1 MNSKKGK
8 KMVASAILLLPYYI
22 DCIKEDYVEKKD
34 NSKQSSYKEDPTG
47 YIFSKAYEQSR
58 KEGVIAD
65 QSMETILEALSY
77 IQNGLNIAN
86 QEYKYY
92 ASGNYVLYKDW
103 KAVNAL
109 NAIKKILYVQHSD
122 EEAEKKME
130 TVQAYIRTLDFSLT
144 WLDIENAVQ
153 ELEREHFELRSDEK
167 QKREI
172 VYDCL
177 KNIDKNNENQNEIL
191 LNILCNFAYDGYKI
205 IYQLLK
211 LLKTQKE
218 AITRT
223 QIETILLSSK
233 NKFQLSRE
241 VIEKEDIWR
250 VFQEWCEKEAVIEG
264 DIITDKLEYCDETCE
279 IIKMLSKKKRQKKE
293 KKVEAEELEKILEG
307 ESTIE
312 KEEKLR
318 TYYKEQIAQFR
329 ESVRREQEARKFL
342 MEVINM
348 KTGSNDEEL
357 LLKVAL
363 ENWKRHEKTKSE
375 RNREERFLWQIA
387 GKEMVK
393 MAKRLEEKNA

>member
-1 MNSKKGK
+1 M
-8 KMVASAILLLPYYI
+8 
-22 DCIKEDYVEKKD
+22 
-34 NSKQSSYKEDPTG
+34 
-47 YIFSKAYEQSR
+47 
-58 KEGVIAD
+58 
-65 QSMETILEALSY
+65 
-77 IQNGLNIAN
+77 
-86 QEYKYY
+86 
-92 ASGNYVLYKDW
+92 
-103 KAVNAL
+103 
-109 NAIKKILYVQHSD
+109 
-122 EEAEKKME
+122 
-130 TVQAYIRTLDFSLT
+130 
-144 WLDIENAVQ
+144 
-153 ELEREHFELRSDEK
+153 
-167 QKREI
+167 
-172 VYDCL
+172 
-177 KNIDKNNENQNEIL
+177 
-191 LNILCNFAYDGYKI
+191 
-205 IYQLLK
+205 
-211 LLKTQKE
+211 
-218 AITRT
+218 
-223 QIETILLSSK
+223 
-233 NKFQLSRE
+233 
-241 VIEKEDIWR
+241 IEKEDIWR

-264 DIITDKLEYCDETCE
+264 DIITEKLEYCDETCE